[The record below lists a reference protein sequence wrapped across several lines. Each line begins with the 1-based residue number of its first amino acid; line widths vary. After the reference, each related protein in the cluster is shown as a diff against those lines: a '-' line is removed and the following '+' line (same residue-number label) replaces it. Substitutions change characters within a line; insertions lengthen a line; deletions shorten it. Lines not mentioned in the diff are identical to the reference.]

1 MFTNSADQLVCSA
14 AECQAVILLT
24 SVCGIFL
31 DDFVRFTAYL
41 CCPPGCLLSV
51 HSCLLKLAVQGS
63 RCWKR
68 MSLSSTVSRRSQVGK
83 VLRVSL
89 CYMDLLLPSC
99 CFKQDLLL
107 LFRDKVHRIGRPSA
121 IWDWCSTK
129 KNLWDLF
136 RFCLEEPFLL
146 SGNAN
151 QASQTW
157 QICFLQLHFSYC
169 GLICWLCFKGVNCL
183 IRIWRVLWRLQRK
196 LETLGLDLKP
206 NPLKEQACCDW
217 IKSTCW
223 VFFVFYGW
231 DQPVS

>member
-1 MFTNSADQLVCSA
+1 MKSWCWPPCSTRKSSTFLILTNSADQLVCSA
-14 AECQAVILLT
+14 TECQAVTLFT

-31 DDFVRFTAYL
+31 DDLVHFTAYL

-89 CYMDLLLPSC
+89 CYLDLLLPSC
-99 CFKQDLLL
+99 CFKQDLSL

-121 IWDWCSTK
+121 IWDWCSLK

-151 QASQTW
+151 QASQIVTHLLS
-157 QICFLQLHFSYC
+157 IVAFL
-169 GLICWLCFKGVNCL
+169 I
-183 IRIWRVLWRLQRK
+183 LWFNML
-196 LETLGLDLKP
+196 TL
-206 NPLKEQACCDW
+206 
-217 IKSTCW
+217 
-223 VFFVFYGW
+223 F
-231 DQPVS
+231 